1 VAGLLLAAG
10 GLVGEFDKPRYVA
23 FRPELCVHSRNRRTG
38 CTRCLDQCP
47 TGAITPAGNTVAIDP
62 YVCAGCGSCSAVCP
76 TGAATYAAPT
86 PNAVL
91 ERLRALL
98 GGYLD
103 AGGTDP
109 VLLLYE
115 ARHGDDLVDWSARAG
130 RGLPARVLPFA
141 ATELGQLGLEALAG
155 GFAYGAAS
163 VVVLVPPRKEGEL
176 GGLRAN
182 LGYLAAVLDGQGYG
196 AERLVE
202 VSTEDPDELEAAL
215 WSLER
220 HAPPVPAAYLP
231 MGNKRALARL
241 ALDHLHAKAPAPAG
255 VVPLAAG
262 APFGTLRID
271 VEGCTLCLACVQVCP
286 TGALLDNPE
295 RPTLR
300 FLEDACVQCG
310 LCQNTCPERVI
321 TLARS
326 SRSCPR
332 RRARAR

>member
-1 VAGLLLAAG
+1 
-10 GLVGEFDKPRYVA
+10 
-23 FRPELCVHSRNRRTG
+23 
-38 CTRCLDQCP
+38 
-47 TGAITPAGNTVAIDP
+47 
-62 YVCAGCGSCSAVCP
+62 
-76 TGAATYAAPT
+76 
-86 PNAVL
+86 
-91 ERLRALL
+91 
-98 GGYLD
+98 
-103 AGGTDP
+103 
-109 VLLLYE
+109 
-115 ARHGDDLVDWSARAG
+115 
-130 RGLPARVLPFA
+130 
-141 ATELGQLGLEALAG
+141 
-155 GFAYGAAS
+155 
-163 VVVLVPPRKEGEL
+163 
-176 GGLRAN
+176 
-182 LGYLAAVLDGQGYG
+182 
-196 AERLVE
+196 
-202 VSTEDPDELEAAL
+202 L

-321 TLARS
+321 TLAPQLS
-326 SRSCPR
+326 FLPEAKSPR
-332 RRARAR
+332 TVKEEEPACCVRCGKQFGTRGTIERVVAKLADRHPMFRDPAQIERMRMCDNCRVASQFESGANPFAAAPRPLAKTTNDYLRERDEAERRGH